1 MTHSSNLAQDNKNS
15 LSFHERST
23 PPEIRG
29 VIFDMDGV
37 ITDTIE
43 YHYQTWQQLADEEG
57 IPFNRQANEALRGL
71 SRRDSLLKIL
81 GSRQIS
87 EEKIQEFLNRK
98 NDYYLD
104 FIKTMNSAHLLP
116 GVDNLLNEL
125 RAANIK
131 TGIASA
137 SQNVYR
143 IVERLDISDRI
154 DVITNVYNVDR
165 PKPAPD
171 VFVYAAEE
179 LGLSPRECFV
189 IEDAESGV
197 EAALAAGMWAIGLG
211 PVDRVGKAH
220 IILPNL
226 QGVHWQDLLNQFI
239 HTIFE
244 TS

>member
-1 MTHSSNLAQDNKNS
+1 MNHSSNLAKDQKNYPS
-15 LSFHERST
+15 LHEESIL
-23 PPEIRG
+23 PKIRG

-57 IPFNRQANEALRGL
+57 IPFDRHANEALRGL

-87 EEKIQEFLNRK
+87 EAKIQELLERK
-98 NDYYLD
+98 NRYYID
-104 FIKTMNSAHLLP
+104 FIETMTSEQLLP
-116 GVDNLLNEL
+116 GVENLLNEL
-125 RAANIK
+125 KAAKIK

-143 IVERLDISDRI
+143 IVEHLGIGDRI

-171 VFVYAAEE
+171 VFQHAAEE
-179 LGLSPRECFV
+179 LGLSPQECLV
-189 IEDAESGV
+189 IEDAESGI

-211 PVDRVGKAH
+211 PAARVGKAH

-226 QGVHWQDLLNQFI
+226 DGIHWQNLVDEFLKFFSQK
-239 HTIFE
+239 
-244 TS
+244 